1 MCKKKISNREMK
13 GKPGKQAGNRWYY
26 MSLKMYFSFQNAC
39 EEND

>member
-1 MCKKKISNREMK
+1 MK

-26 MSLKMYFSFQNAC
+26 MLLKMYFSFQNAC